1 MYFSCLGFTALS
13 TSFIIHSNNV
23 DPPQPFSAIALILLP
38 ATDELWDFIG
48 NVICLH
54 ISSGNC
60 DHRGVWCGVYS
71 AALGCWLLLSL
82 QRMEREV
89 EIRSQALLC
98 YR

>member
-1 MYFSCLGFTALS
+1 MYFTGLGLTALS

-82 QRMEREV
+82 QRMEREA